1 MPASVVI
8 GITRGGDELSSAR
21 IDHLGRAYR
30 RLDRS
35 GRLLRVIDLGSVRFA
50 RLLDG
55 RWLAAQSRR
64 FTQLR
69 CSIVGSGLI

>member
-1 MPASVVI
+1 MPAIAVI
-8 GITRGGDELSSAR
+8 GITWGGDELSSAR
-21 IDHLGRAYR
+21 INHLGRAYR

-55 RWLAAQSRR
+55 CWLAARNRR

>member
-8 GITRGGDELSSAR
+8 GITWGGDELSSAC

-55 RWLAAQSRR
+55 RWLAARSRR
-64 FTQLR
+64 FTQL
-69 CSIVGSGLI
+69 